1 MQPVPAEVEQMIVQV
16 LKDRLDGVVF
26 TKIYITPDWDD
37 EGDEYL
43 LVDAIVDD
51 KQKWPETEKTI
62 GLIRHMR
69 PKLAEVGTEAFPII
83 SFLAK
88 SKLGKAASKD
98 FRRYRYGYRFST

>member
-1 MQPVPAEVEQMIVQV
+1 MQPVPEEVERTIVEV
-16 LKDRLDGVVF
+16 LNDQFDGVVF
-26 TKIYITPDWDD
+26 TKIYITPDRDD

-51 KQKWPETEKTI
+51 KQKWPETEKKV
-62 GLIRHMR
+62 GLIRHMC

-88 SKLGKAASKD
+88 SELGKAASDD
-98 FRRYRYGYRFST
+98 FRRYRYGYRFSA